1 MAVTEVE
8 ILEVEGD
15 HDRAVG
21 EGVMVDR
28 RLVAVRP
35 PLSGVLIQLNSE
47 DVPAFRVR
55 LDGEPA
61 TVLDVVQVLFSSDTD
76 PLVAMEI
83 SSEGGDEP
91 AAVESAVAGQ
101 ESAQRLR
108 AYLTRTNETRG
119 GSEPSAEEADWDL
132 CAIWPD
138 ASFCS
143 ARTSPGEPADRPA
156 R

>member
-1 MAVTEVE
+1 MTITEVE

-15 HDRAVG
+15 HDREVG

-35 PLSGVLIQLNSE
+35 PLSGVLTQLNSE
-47 DVPAFRVR
+47 DVPPFRVR

-61 TVLDVVQVLFSSDTD
+61 TVLDVVQVLFSSDPD
-76 PLVAMEI
+76 PLVAMEL
-83 SSEGGDEP
+83 SSEGRDEP
-91 AAVESAVAGQ
+91 GEGATGVAGQ

-108 AYLTRTNETRG
+108 AYLSRTNETRG
-119 GSEPSAEEADWDL
+119 DSEPSAEEAGWDL
-132 CAIWPD
+132 CAIWPG

-143 ARTSPGEPADRPA
+143 ARTSPGAPEDRLA